1 MFRTV
6 LYSATV
12 VFAILISSGVTVAQQ
27 APTISIQLQVHGQIR
42 YAQSGRPAEL
52 VLVRLDSWD
61 GASAGETTSDRSGRF
76 TFMGLWKALFIVS
89 VRVPGFTEIKQQV
102 DLRTQASD
110 YVQLQLVP
118 EEKPAPMSQPKHRAV
133 IDANIPPA
141 ARREFEKGS
150 DALLLEKK
158 VDKGIQ
164 HLEKAVRLYPQY
176 VDALLLMGT
185 TYMDK
190 QDWLKAEAAFRQIL
204 ALNTRTSAAYF
215 ALGELYLRQKKYPDA
230 ETNVLLGIH
239 LDLKSVQGHFLLGL
253 LYYELG
259 DFVKAGPH
267 VGTALQLNP
276 KFAPGHLLAANI
288 LLSAH
293 QTDNALVEFEEYL
306 RLEPKGEFADQARQT
321 IAKLKDK
328 SR

>member
-6 LYSATV
+6 LYSAIV
-12 VFAILISSGVTVAQQ
+12 VFAILISSGVTFAQQ

-42 YAQSGRPAEL
+42 YSQSGRPAEF
-52 VLVRLDSWD
+52 VLVRLESWD

-76 TFMGLWKALFIVS
+76 TFMGLWKALFNVS
-89 VRVPGFTEIKQQV
+89 VRVQGFKEIRQEV
-102 DLRTQASD
+102 DLRTQVSD

-118 EEKPAPMSQPKHRAV
+118 EVNSAPISQPKHAAV
-133 IDANIPPA
+133 IDASIPPA
-141 ARREFEKGS
+141 ARGEFEKGS
-150 DALLLEKK
+150 DALLSEKN
-158 VDKGIQ
+158 VAKGIH

-176 VDALLLMGT
+176 VDALLLIGT
-185 TYMDK
+185 TYMDR
-190 QDWLKAEAAFRQIL
+190 QDWLKAEAAFRQAL
-204 ALNTRTSAAYF
+204 ALDTKRSTAYF

-230 ETNVLLGIH
+230 ETNMLLGIH

-259 DFVKAGPH
+259 DLVKAGPQ

-276 KFAPGHLLAANI
+276 KFARGHLLAANI
-288 LLSAH
+288 LLDAH
-293 QTDNALVEFEEYL
+293 QTDNAMVEFEEYL
-306 RLEPKGEFADQARQT
+306 RLDPKGEFADQARHT
-321 IAKLKDK
+321 VAKLKDK